1 MAQKPEQIREAI
13 LTFAATEGDIFDA
26 SSVVIGIAGIGG
38 RADVEAARNLS
49 APEAAAHGED
59 PVLQRA
65 LFLLDEL
72 LRLRIWL

>member
-1 MAQKPEQIREAI
+1 MADKPEQIRVAI
-13 LTFAATEGDIFDA
+13 LAFAATDGDIFDA

-38 RADVEAARNLS
+38 RADVEAARNLI
-49 APEAAAHGED
+49 APDATADPED
-59 PVLQRA
+59 AVLQRA